1 MLVSERVINGMER
14 RGYSQTKGAA
24 LLNDVVV
31 VELRHPFPST
41 KTLTLKTQESV
52 DLFNKEVSLDSW
64 GIFRKNDH
72 VNSLIN

>member
-41 KTLTLKTQESV
+41 KTL
-52 DLFNKEVSLDSW
+52 
-64 GIFRKNDH
+64 
-72 VNSLIN
+72 